1 MCVSC
6 FPTSPCEVF
15 NFSSASHCLRL
26 PSPPPPPPPS
36 LPPPQPHLTQLI
48 SHNSS
53 PTTSLSHNLISH
65 NTTSLS
71 HNLIS
76 HNSSHTTHLTQSH
89 LPQKPH
95 TTHLPQLHLTQP
107 HLTSSHTTTTHST
120 STSCHLTHPPL
131 TQLAWQASAAF
142 GASGATFAWQAKHLV
157 LLDLLLRG
165 KCSTYRLSGN
175 GWRVLGRR
183 WAPAAFVWLSHH
195 LVLLELLLPG
205 TRNIFLR
212 LDFVVRGR
220 CSSGKCWSALGRRW
234 APAAFAWRAYFCV
247 AGATVLRCGN
257 C

>member
-15 NFSSASHCLRL
+15 VFSSASHCLRL
-26 PSPPPPPPPS
+26 PPPSPPPS
-36 LPPPQPHLTQLI
+36 LPPPQPHLTQPHLTQLI

-53 PTTSLSHNLISH
+53 PTTSLSRNLISH
-65 NTTSLS
+65 NLISSPLTQQPHTAHQHLVIS
-71 HNLIS
+71 HNLLL
-76 HNSSHTTHLTQSH
+76 HN
-89 LPQKPH
+89 
-95 TTHLPQLHLTQP
+95 LHGK
-107 HLTSSHTTTTHST
+107 
-120 STSCHLTHPPL
+120 
-131 TQLAWQASAAF
+131 QA
-142 GASGATFAWQAKHLV
+142 QHLV
-157 LLDLLLRG
+157 LLELLLRG
-165 KCSTYRLSGN
+165 RRSIWCSWTYFCVAGAALRLSGN

-195 LVLLELLLPG
+195 LVLLELLLRG

-212 LDFVVRGR
+212 LDFIVRGR